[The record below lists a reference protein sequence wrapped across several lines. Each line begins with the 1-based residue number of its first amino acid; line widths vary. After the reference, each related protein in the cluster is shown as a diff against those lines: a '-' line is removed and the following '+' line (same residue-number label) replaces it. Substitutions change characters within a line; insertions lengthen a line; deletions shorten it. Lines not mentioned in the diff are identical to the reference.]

1 MSIRCGSRFLL
12 PCTPRTREG
21 RAAWISDSSD
31 WGAVEGSD
39 LVPLV
44 HRENQRPI
52 ARRKLDLHTGP
63 YQDRVTL
70 AVPTG

>member
-1 MSIRCGSRFLL
+1 MEWVYFRIGLLRRRCQDQRQFR
-12 PCTPRTREG
+12 P
-21 RAAWISDSSD
+21 
-31 WGAVEGSD
+31 GAVEGSD

>member
-1 MSIRCGSRFLL
+1 MWI
-12 PCTPRTREG
+12 PCLGWNGCTFALAFSAGGAR
-21 RAAWISDSSD
+21 ISDSSD